1 MFNQLE
7 EIKDTLFKYFET
19 RIDLFKIETRDKIER
34 TVVSA
39 IYGVVLVSIAL
50 IILILLIIL
59 LGTFLNKWLDSDYLG
74 YLILLGVFVL
84 IMVLAI
90 TMKEQMI
97 GFIRNIIT
105 RFVQIKEDELTEKVI
120 GK

>member
-1 MFNQLE
+1 MFSQLE

-34 TVVSA
+34 TAVT
-39 IYGVVLVSIAL
+39 GVYAVLILSIAL
-50 IILILLIIL
+50 VVLILMVVL

-84 IMVLAI
+84 ILVLSI
-90 TMKEQMI
+90 VFKTKLI
-97 GFIRNIIT
+97 GLIRNIIVK
-105 RFVQIKEDELTEKVI
+105 FIQAKED
-120 GK
+120 